1 MKTFIIGS
9 NDAGQRLDKF
19 LTKAVPGLPPALL
32 YKSIRLKRIK
42 CNGKRC
48 EISTRL
54 AQGDRL
60 ELYLNDDL
68 FEGPSAETAFLKVS
82 GSLNI
87 LYEDENLL
95 LLNKPVGLLVHEDD
109 SGQTDT
115 LINRVLRY
123 LYDKKEYD
131 PAAENSFVPALCN
144 RIDRNTQGIVI
155 AAKNAPTLRIMNQ
168 KIKEHQLQKLYLCV
182 VFGTPAKSSDTLKGW
197 LIKDSSQNQVQVL
210 DRPRPGA
217 KNILTR
223 YRVLGSR
230 GRFSLLEVE
239 LLTGRTHQIRAH
251 MAHLGHPLLGDT
263 KYGHNRD
270 NKGLGYKHQALCA
283 YRLKFDF
290 ATPAEHLDYLRG
302 RAFEIKDVEF
312 ARRFKA
318 GEIV

>member
-1 MKTFIIGS
+1 MKSFIIGS

-19 LTKAVPGLPPALL
+19 LTKAVPSLPPALL

-42 CNGKRC
+42 RNGKRC

-54 AQGDRL
+54 EEGDLL

-68 FEGPSAETAFLKVS
+68 FAPLPAETAFLKVP
-82 GSLNI
+82 GKLDI
-87 LYEDENLL
+87 IYEDENLL
-95 LLNKPVGLLVHEDD
+95 VLNKPVGLVVHEDE
-109 SGQTDT
+109 SGQPDT

-131 PAAENSFVPALCN
+131 PKAENSFAPALCN
-144 RIDRNTQGIVI
+144 RIDRNTQGIVL
-155 AAKNAPTLRIMNQ
+155 AAKNAPTLRVLNQ
-168 KIKEHQLQKLYLCV
+168 KIKDRELQKLYLCV
-182 VFGTPAKSSDTLKGW
+182 VFGTPAKAKDTLKGW

-210 DRPRPGA
+210 DSPRPDA
-217 KNILTR
+217 KTILTR
-223 YRVLGSR
+223 YRVLASK

-251 MAHLGHPLLGDT
+251 LAHLGHPLLGDT

-283 YRLKFDF
+283 YRLKFAF
-290 ATPAEHLDYLRG
+290 TTPAEHLDYLKDKV
-302 RAFEIKDVEF
+302 FEIKEVDFE
-312 ARRFKA
+312 RRFYA